1 MPKPDFVDFDTPPE
15 LAKKALEALTLAKKS
30 GRVKKG
36 IHETTKTIERGHAK
50 LVVIAEDVD
59 PPEITMFMPA
69 LCDDRNVPF
78 IYVESK
84 ADLGKAVGVE
94 VPTAAAA
101 IVAEGKAKDIVADIV
116 EKVKALRGK

>member
-1 MPKPDFVDFDTPPE
+1 
-15 LAKKALEALTLAKKS
+15 
-30 GRVKKG
+30 
-36 IHETTKTIERGHAK
+36 
-50 LVVIAEDVD
+50 
-59 PPEITMFMPA
+59 MFMPA

-78 IYVESK
+78 IYVQSK

-101 IVAEGKAKDIVADIV
+101 IVTEGKAKDIVADIV